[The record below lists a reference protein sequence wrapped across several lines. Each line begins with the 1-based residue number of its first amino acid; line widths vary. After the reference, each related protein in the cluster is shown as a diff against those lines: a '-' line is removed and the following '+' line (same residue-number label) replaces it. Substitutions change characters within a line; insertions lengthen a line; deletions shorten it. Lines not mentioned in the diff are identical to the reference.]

1 MNVNNLFTIF
11 KLGKHQVDIP
21 KFQPIAYSNHCH
33 GPSTQFHFYVLLC
46 FGDENDMKDVLFNI
60 LYFKAM

>member
-11 KLGKHQVDIP
+11 KLGKHQVYIP
-21 KFQPIAYSNHCH
+21 KFQAIAYSNHFH
-33 GPSTQFHFYVLLC
+33 RPSTQFHLYVFAC
-46 FGDENDMKDVLFNI
+46 FGDENDMKDVLFII